1 MLVNPAFVS
10 ENFRSS
16 QTTGAGQWGSG
27 RRGVAL
33 HARCRAI
40 HKTRYDHLKGT
51 ASPTENRII
60 HPRTG
65 VTGRLNVKEDGAHG
79 SDTPHLFGSFALF
92 FREATIN
99 LPVMSHL
106 QRAIEESIAT
116 LRSLSTLEEPL
127 SRAAQLLLQ
136 SLTSG
141 HKLLAC
147 GNGGS
152 ASDATHLATEFLC
165 RFREE
170 RRPYPAIS
178 LTANGEFMTAVCN
191 DYHADEIFARQ
202 VWGLAQK
209 GDVLLV
215 ITTSG
220 KSKNIVRALEEA
232 RRMGVDSIAI
242 LGRDGGFT
250 KGLAT
255 VDLIVPGTLTA
266 RIQEAQKVLFH
277 ALCEMVEE
285 KLPKN

>member
-1 MLVNPAFVS
+1 
-10 ENFRSS
+10 
-16 QTTGAGQWGSG
+16 
-27 RRGVAL
+27 
-33 HARCRAI
+33 
-40 HKTRYDHLKGT
+40 
-51 ASPTENRII
+51 
-60 HPRTG
+60 
-65 VTGRLNVKEDGAHG
+65 
-79 SDTPHLFGSFALF
+79 
-92 FREATIN
+92 
-99 LPVMSHL
+99 MSHL

-232 RRMGVDSIAI
+232 RRLGVDSIAI

-285 KLPKN
+285 KLPKQ